1 MPDPLDSV
9 TARIATRIEALLH
22 LGSTVHQY
30 LSNIKDPIID
40 YSNIIDEINSIYEIL
55 STLQANI
62 QNNSINNEDWSTISQ
77 RLEDSDGPL
86 NLLKTALQELTT
98 KFEDTASTIDVKF
111 LRWDFKQNEAEELF
125 RFVTKQRSLLS
136 LVLRNS
142 YVVLSTD
149 IHDNRLPIRDDIEN
163 TNLHKRCY
171 TNHDTTFN
179 PQYQDDKSRYLP
191 ETQSKRQRINRQG
204 NFTNAGGSQFI
215 ASNLNSGGGSININT
230 YTLEN
235 RCLIDLRTTDPR
247 LDKKRIEET
256 KGGLFDNI
264 YNWIFDNSDF
274 QQWHFN
280 RDNRLLWIKGDPGK
294 GKTMLLCGIINEL
307 QRSDETALAYF
318 FCQGTDAR
326 INSAVAV
333 LRGLIYMLLDQQPAL
348 LSHLQKRYE
357 KAGEQLFKDAN
368 TFIALSEIL
377 KDILHDKNLKPTI
390 LIIDALDECQK
401 DLPQLLR
408 LIVSGLSISSRI
420 KWLVSSRN
428 WPEIEEQLQQAEQ
441 GTRLSLELNAESV
454 SAAVRWYI
462 REKVKYLARTKKYTT
477 ETKNTI
483 ERYLLEHANGTF
495 LWVALVCQNLEKAR
509 LFTNSKL
516 QDYPSE
522 LDPLYNRMMEQIVD
536 MEDIEAAQ
544 ICLQI
549 LAIVVIAYR
558 PLTLNELISLMEMNN
573 EIPLEEIIQLCG
585 SFLVSRNRS
594 VFFVHQSAQDFL
606 SKKAARRIFPDG
618 ISKVHDKVF
627 RNSVTIMSKTLK
639 RNIYDL
645 CHPGFPINKVKQPDP
660 DPLACIQ
667 YSCIYWVDHLKN
679 GDPEQKKEC
688 IQDNGHIHIFLKKHL
703 LYWLEVMSLIKKI
716 SEGIIAISSLESY
729 IPANKGSE
737 LYTLIY
743 DAKRFVLHNRIG
755 IEQAPL
761 QIYCSA
767 LFFAPENSIIRKT
780 FQEYIPSWIYK
791 ISRTRSSWSAALQT
805 LEGHSG
811 LVWSIAFSPDGTK
824 VASGS
829 NDETIRLWDTATGE
843 SLQTLKGHSGSV
855 LSIVFSPDGTKVAS
869 GSNDKTIR
877 LWDIVTGESLQTFKG
892 HSNLVL
898 SIVFSLDGTKVVS
911 GSNDE
916 TIRLWDTVTGE
927 SLQTFE
933 GHSNSIWSIAFSLDG
948 TKVASGSNDET
959 IRLWDTVTGE
969 SLQMFKGHL
978 GSVLSIA
985 FSPDGTKIASG
996 SADETIRLWDT
1007 ATGESLQMFKGHLGS
1022 VLSIAFSSDGTKV
1035 ASGSADETI
1044 RLWDTATSESLQ
1056 TFEDH
1061 SDSVLSIAFS
1071 SDGTKVASG
1080 SADQTIRL
1088 WDVATGESLQTLK
1101 GHSGLVWSIAFS
1113 SDGTKVASGSDDE
1126 TIRLWDTATGES
1138 FQTFENHWGS
1148 VHSIAFSPDSTKV
1161 ASGSNDETIRLWDTT
1176 TGESLQTFKGHSG
1189 SVLSIAFSPDGTKVA
1204 SGSNDKTIRLWDT
1217 ATGESLQTL
1226 KGHSNLVLSIAFSP
1240 DGTKVASGSTDKTIR
1255 LWDTATSESLQ
1266 TLEGH
1271 SNSIWSIAFS
1281 PDGTKVAS
1289 GSNDKTIRLW
1299 DTATSE
1305 SLQTLKGHSGLV
1317 ASSIFEQY
1325 SISNHWIVER
1335 SDGEVRNILWLPSDY
1350 RFSCICFYKGI
1361 IAMGFSNGSIFFLKL
1376 ENGNKFHII

>member
-9 TARIATRIEALLH
+9 TARIVTRIEAVLH

-30 LSNIKDPIID
+30 LSNIKDPITD
-40 YSNIIDEINSIYEIL
+40 HNNIINEINFICEIL

-62 QNNSINNEDWSTISQ
+62 QNNSINNEDWSTIFQ

-98 KFEDTASTIDVKF
+98 KFEDTASTIDVRV
-111 LRWDFKQNEAEELF
+111 LPWDFKQNEAEELF

-136 LVLRNS
+136 LALRNN
-142 YVVLSTD
+142 YVAPSTD
-149 IHDNRLPIRDDIEN
+149 IHDNTLPIRDDIEN
-163 TNLHKRCY
+163 TNLHKRYY

-230 YTLEN
+230 HTLEN

-256 KGGLFDNI
+256 KGGLLDNI
-264 YNWIFDNSDF
+264 YNWIFHNSDF

-294 GKTMLLCGIINEL
+294 GKTMLLCGIINKLE
-307 QRSDETALAYF
+307 RSDETALAYF

-333 LRGLIYMLLDQQPAL
+333 LRGLIYMLLDGQPAV

-408 LIVSGLSISSRI
+408 LIVSGLSISSRV

-462 REKVKYLARTKKYTT
+462 REKD
-477 ETKNTI
+477 TI

-549 LAIVVIAYR
+549 LAIVIIAYR
-558 PLTLNELISLMEMNN
+558 PLTLDELMSLMEMNN

-585 SFLVSRNRS
+585 SFLVVRYRN
-594 VFFVHQSAQDFL
+594 VFFVHQSAKDFL
-606 SKKAARRIFPDG
+606 SKEAIKTIFPDG
-618 ISKVHDKVF
+618 IGKVHNKALL
-627 RNSVTIMSKTLK
+627 NSITVMRKTLK
-639 RNIYDL
+639 RDIYGL
-645 CHPGFPINKVKQPDP
+645 GYPGLPIDKVKQPYP
-660 DPLACIQ
+660 DTLASIR
-667 YSCIYWVDHLKN
+667 YSCIYWINHLRD
-679 GDPEQKKEC
+679 GDPEQNREH
-688 IQDNGHIHIFLKKHL
+688 IQDNGNIYEFLKNHL
-703 LYWLEVMSLIKKI
+703 LHWLEVMSLMEKT
-716 SEGIIAISSLESY
+716 SEGINAISSLESY
-729 IPANKGSE
+729 ILANKGSE
-737 LYTLIY
+737 LYTLIH
-743 DAKRFVLHNRIG
+743 DAKRFVLYNRIG

-761 QIYCSA
+761 QIYYSA

-791 ISRTRSSWSAALQT
+791 ISRTRSNWSAALQT

-811 LVWSIAFSPDGTK
+811 WVSSVAFSPDGTK

-829 NDETIRLWDTATGE
+829 QDDTIRLWDAMTGE
-843 SLQTLKGHSGSV
+843 SLQTL
-855 LSIVFSPDGTKVAS
+855 
-869 GSNDKTIR
+869 
-877 LWDIVTGESLQTFKG
+877 
-892 HSNLVL
+892 
-898 SIVFSLDGTKVVS
+898 
-911 GSNDE
+911 
-916 TIRLWDTVTGE
+916 
-927 SLQTFE
+927 E
-933 GHSNSIWSIAFSLDG
+933 GHS
-948 TKVASGSNDET
+948 
-959 IRLWDTVTGE
+959 R
-969 SLQMFKGHL
+969 
-978 GSVLSIA
+978 SVS
-985 FSPDGTKIASG
+985 
-996 SADETIRLWDT
+996 
-1007 ATGESLQMFKGHLGS
+1007 S
-1022 VLSIAFSSDGTKV
+1022 V
-1035 ASGSADETI
+1035 
-1044 RLWDTATSESLQ
+1044 
-1056 TFEDH
+1056 
-1061 SDSVLSIAFS
+1061 
-1071 SDGTKVASG
+1071 
-1080 SADQTIRL
+1080 
-1088 WDVATGESLQTLK
+1088 
-1101 GHSGLVWSIAFS
+1101 
-1113 SDGTKVASGSDDE
+1113 
-1126 TIRLWDTATGES
+1126 
-1138 FQTFENHWGS
+1138 
-1148 VHSIAFSPDSTKV
+1148 
-1161 ASGSNDETIRLWDTT
+1161 
-1176 TGESLQTFKGHSG
+1176 
-1189 SVLSIAFSPDGTKVA
+1189 AFSPDGTKVA
-1204 SGSNDKTIRLWDT
+1204 SGSEDKTIRLWD
-1217 ATGESLQTL
+1217 AMTGESLQTL
-1226 KGHSNLVLSIAFSP
+1226 EGHSGWVSSVAFSP
-1240 DGTKVASGSTDKTIR
+1240 DGTKVASGSEDKTIR
-1255 LWDTATSESLQ
+1255 LWDAMTGESLQ

-1271 SNSIWSIAFS
+1271 SSWVSSVAFS

-1289 GSNDKTIRLW
+1289 GSRDKTIRLW
-1299 DTATSE
+1299 DAMTGE
-1305 SLQTLKGHSGLV
+1305 SLQTLEGHSSSVFSVAFSPDGTKV
-1317 ASSIFEQY
+1317 ASGSGDKTIRLWDAMTGESLQTLEGHSRWVSSVAFSPDGTKVASGSEDNTIRLWDAMTGESLQTLEGHSRWVSSVAFSPDGTKVASGSGDKTIRLWDAMTGESLQTLEGHSSLEASSAFERY
-1325 SISNHWIVER
+1325 FISNHWIAER
-1335 SDGEVRNILWLPSDY
+1335 LDKEVRNIFWLPPDY
-1350 RFSCICFYKGI
+1350 RPTSTYFCNGVMAMAFSTG
-1361 IAMGFSNGSIFFLKL
+1361 GIFFLKF
-1376 ENGNKFHII
+1376 E

>member
-9 TARIATRIEALLH
+9 TARIVTRIEALLH
-22 LGSTVHQY
+22 LGNTVHQY
-30 LSNIKDPIID
+30 LNNIKDPITD
-40 YSNIIDEINSIYEIL
+40 YSNIINEINSIYEIL

-62 QNNSINNEDWSTISQ
+62 QNNSINNEDWSTIFQ

-98 KFEDTASTIDVKF
+98 KFEDTASTIDVRV
-111 LRWDFKQNEAEELF
+111 LPWDFKQNEAEELF

-136 LVLRNS
+136 LALRNN
-142 YVVLSTD
+142 YVAPSTD
-149 IHDNRLPIRDDIEN
+149 IHSNTLPIRDIEN
-163 TNLHKRCY
+163 TNLHKRYY

-179 PQYQDDKSRYLP
+179 SQYQDDKSRYIP

-230 YTLEN
+230 HTLEN

-247 LDKKRIEET
+247 LDKRRIEET
-256 KGGLFDNI
+256 KGGLLDNV

-280 RDNRLLWIKGDPGK
+280 RDDRLLWIKGDPGK

-333 LRGLIYMLLDQQPAL
+333 LRGLIYMLLDRQPAL

-408 LIVSGLSISSRI
+408 LIVSGLSISSRV

-441 GTRLSLELNAESV
+441 GTWLSLELNAESV

-462 REKVKYLARTKKYTT
+462 QEKVKYLARTKKYTT
-477 ETKNTI
+477 KTKDTI

-558 PLTLNELISLMEMNN
+558 PLTLDELMSLMEMNN
-573 EIPLEEIIQLCG
+573 ENPLEEIIQLCG

-594 VFFVHQSAQDFL
+594 VFFVHQSAKDFL

-627 RNSVTIMSKTLK
+627 RNSVTIMSNTLK
-639 RNIYDL
+639 HNIYDL
-645 CHPGFPINKVKQPDP
+645 CHPGFPIDKVKQPDP
-660 DPLACIQ
+660 DPLACVQ

-679 GDPEQKKEC
+679 GDPEQKKEY
-688 IQDNGHIHIFLKKHL
+688 IQDNGYIHIFLKKRL
-703 LYWLEVMSLIKKI
+703 LHWLEVMSLIKKI

-729 IPANKGSE
+729 FSNIKGSE
-737 LYTLIY
+737 LYTFIY
-743 DAKRFVLHNRIG
+743 DAKRFLLHNRVG

-791 ISRTRSSWSAALQT
+791 ISRTRSNWSAALQT
-805 LEGHSG
+805 LEGHSSW
-811 LVWSIAFSPDGTK
+811 VRSVAFSPDGTK

-829 NDETIRLWDTATGE
+829 Y
-843 SLQTLKGHSGSV
+843 
-855 LSIVFSPDGTKVAS
+855 
-869 GSNDKTIR
+869 DK
-877 LWDIVTGESLQTFKG
+877 
-892 HSNLVL
+892 
-898 SIVFSLDGTKVVS
+898 
-911 GSNDE
+911 

-927 SLQTFE
+927 SLQTLE
-933 GHSNSIWSIAFSLDG
+933 GHSIWVS
-948 TKVASGSNDET
+948 
-959 IRLWDTVTGE
+959 
-969 SLQMFKGHL
+969 
-978 GSVLSIA
+978 SVA
-985 FSPDGTKIASG
+985 FSPDGTKVASA
-996 SADETIRLWDT
+996 SYDKTIRLWDT
-1007 ATGESLQMFKGHLGS
+1007 
-1022 VLSIAFSSDGTKV
+1022 I
-1035 ASGSADETI
+1035 
-1044 RLWDTATSESLQ
+1044 
-1056 TFEDH
+1056 
-1061 SDSVLSIAFS
+1061 
-1071 SDGTKVASG
+1071 
-1080 SADQTIRL
+1080 
-1088 WDVATGESLQTLK
+1088 TGESLQTLE
-1101 GHSGLVWSIAFS
+1101 GHWSWVS
-1113 SDGTKVASGSDDE
+1113 SV
-1126 TIRLWDTATGES
+1126 
-1138 FQTFENHWGS
+1138 
-1148 VHSIAFSPDSTKV
+1148 
-1161 ASGSNDETIRLWDTT
+1161 
-1176 TGESLQTFKGHSG
+1176 
-1189 SVLSIAFSPDGTKVA
+1189 AFSPDGTKVA
-1204 SGSNDKTIRLWDT
+1204 SGSRDETIRLWDVV
-1217 ATGESLQTL
+1217 TGESLQTL
-1226 KGHSNLVLSIAFSP
+1226 EGHWSWVNSVAFSP
-1240 DGTKVASGSTDKTIR
+1240 DGTKVASGSRDQTIR
-1255 LWDTATSESLQ
+1255 LWDVVT
-1266 TLEGH
+1266 G
-1271 SNSIWSIAFS
+1271 
-1281 PDGTKVAS
+1281 
-1289 GSNDKTIRLW
+1289 
-1299 DTATSE
+1299 E
-1305 SLQTLKGHSGLV
+1305 SLQTLKGHSYFDT
-1317 ASSIFEQY
+1317 SSIFEQY
-1325 SISNHWIVER
+1325 YISNHWIVER
-1335 SDGEVRNILWLPSDY
+1335 SDREVRNTLWLPSDY
-1350 RFSCICFYKGI
+1350 RPFCIIFHKGI
-1361 IAMGFSNGSIFFLKL
+1361 IAMGFSNGSIFILKF

>member
-1 MPDPLDSV
+1 MPDSLDSV
-9 TARIATRIEALLH
+9 IARIVTRIEALLH

-30 LSNIKDPIID
+30 LSNIKDPITD
-40 YSNIIDEINSIYEIL
+40 YNNIINEINSIYEIL

-62 QNNSINNEDWSTISQ
+62 QNNSINNEDWSIISQ
-77 RLEDSDGPL
+77 RLEGSDGPL

-98 KFEDTASTIDVKF
+98 KFEDTASTIDVRV
-111 LRWDFKQNEAEELF
+111 LPWDFKQNEAEQLF

-136 LVLRNS
+136 LALRNN
-142 YVVLSTD
+142 YVAPSTD
-149 IHDNRLPIRDDIEN
+149 IHDNTLPIRDDIEN
-163 TNLHKRCY
+163 TNLHKRYY

-179 PQYQDDKSRYLP
+179 SQYQDDKSRYLP

-204 NFTNAGGSQFI
+204 NFTNADGSQFI

-230 YTLEN
+230 HTLEN

-247 LDKKRIEET
+247 LDKRRIEET
-256 KGGLFDNI
+256 KGGLLDNV

-333 LRGLIYMLLDQQPAL
+333 LRGLIYMLLDRQPVL

-357 KAGEQLFKDAN
+357 KAKEQLFKDAN

-408 LIVSGLSISSRI
+408 LIVSGLSISSRV

-477 ETKNTI
+477 ETKDTI

-558 PLTLNELISLMEMNN
+558 PLTLDELISLMEMNN
-573 EIPLEEIIQLCG
+573 GNPLEEIIQLCG

-594 VFFVHQSAQDFL
+594 IFFVHQSAQDFL
-606 SKKAARRIFPDG
+606 SKKVAGTIFPDG
-618 ISKVHDKVF
+618 IGKVHNKALL
-627 RNSVTIMSKTLK
+627 NSITVMRKTLK
-639 RNIYDL
+639 RDIYGL
-645 CHPGFPINKVKQPDP
+645 GYPGFPIDKVKQPDP
-660 DPLACIQ
+660 DTLASIR
-667 YSCIYWVDHLKN
+667 YSCIYWINHLRD
-679 GDPEQKKEC
+679 GGPEQNGEH
-688 IQDNGHIHIFLKKHL
+688 IQDNGNIYEFLKNHL
-703 LYWLEVMSLIKKI
+703 LHWLEVMSLMEKT
-716 SEGIIAISSLESY
+716 SEGINAISSLESY
-729 IPANKGSE
+729 ILANKGSE
-737 LYTLIY
+737 LYTLIH
-743 DAKRFVLHNRIG
+743 DAKRFVLYNRIG

-791 ISRTRSSWSAALQT
+791 ISRTRSNWSAALQT
-805 LEGHSG
+805 LEGHSDS
-811 LVWSIAFSPDGTK
+811 VTSVAFSPDGTK

-829 NDETIRLWDTATGE
+829 DDKTIRLWDTVTGE
-843 SLQTLKGHSGSV
+843 SLQTLEGHSNPVTSV
-855 LSIVFSPDGTKVAS
+855 AFSPDGTKVAS
-869 GSNDKTIR
+869 GSDDKTIR
-877 LWDIVTGESLQTFKG
+877 LWDIVTGESLQTLEG
-892 HSNLVL
+892 HSNWVT
-898 SIVFSLDGTKVVS
+898 SVAFSPDGTKVAS
-911 GSNDE
+911 GSEDKTIRLWDAVTGESLQTLEGHSNWVTSVAFSPDGTKVASGSDDK

-927 SLQTFE
+927 SLQTLE
-933 GHSNSIWSIAFSLDG
+933 GHSNRVTSL
-948 TKVASGSNDET
+948 
-959 IRLWDTVTGE
+959 
-969 SLQMFKGHL
+969 
-978 GSVLSIA
+978 A
-985 FSPDGTKIASG
+985 FSPDGTKVAS
-996 SADETIRLWDT
+996 SSFDDTVRLWD
-1007 ATGESLQMFKGHLGS
+1007 A
-1022 VLSIAFSSDGTKV
+1022 V
-1035 ASGSADETI
+1035 
-1044 RLWDTATSESLQ
+1044 
-1056 TFEDH
+1056 
-1061 SDSVLSIAFS
+1061 
-1071 SDGTKVASG
+1071 
-1080 SADQTIRL
+1080 
-1088 WDVATGESLQTLK
+1088 TGESLQTLE
-1101 GHSGLVWSIAFS
+1101 GHSDGVS
-1113 SDGTKVASGSDDE
+1113 S
-1126 TIRLWDTATGES
+1126 L
-1138 FQTFENHWGS
+1138 
-1148 VHSIAFSPDSTKV
+1148 
-1161 ASGSNDETIRLWDTT
+1161 
-1176 TGESLQTFKGHSG
+1176 
-1189 SVLSIAFSPDGTKVA
+1189 AFSPDGTKVA
-1204 SGSNDKTIRLWDT
+1204 SGSFDDTVRLWD
-1217 ATGESLQTL
+1217 AVTGELLQTL
-1226 KGHSNLVLSIAFSP
+1226 EGHSNWVTSVAFSP
-1240 DGTKVASGSTDKTIR
+1240 DGTKVASGSDDKTIR
-1255 LWDTATSESLQ
+1255 LWDAVTGESLQ

-1271 SNSIWSIAFS
+1271 SDGVSSLAFS

-1289 GSNDKTIRLW
+1289 GSFDDTVRLWDAVTGESLQTLEGHLDGVSSVAFSPDGTKVASGSFDKTIRLW
-1299 DTATSE
+1299 DIVTGE
-1305 SLQTLKGHSGLV
+1305 SLQTLEGHSNWVTSVAFSPDGTKV
-1317 ASSIFEQY
+1317 ASGSEDKTIRLWDAVTGESLQTLEGH
-1325 SISNHWIVER
+1325 SNWVTSVAFSPDGTKVASGSDDDTVRLWDAVTGELLQTLEGHSNRVTSVAFSPDGTKVASGSFDKTIRLWDIVT
-1335 SDGEVRNILWLPSDY
+1335 GESLQT
-1350 RFSCICFYKGI
+1350 
-1361 IAMGFSNGSIFFLKL
+1361 L
-1376 ENGNKFHII
+1376 EGHS